1 MRKIIIIL
9 SSVFV
14 FLLIAVIA
22 APFVIDLNKYK
33 DRIITLAKPY
43 LNREFDFA
51 DIKLTLISGLG
62 VEINGLR
69 IADNPEFG
77 SEDFL
82 SLQSLRIKVA
92 LFPLLKK
99 KVQIKKLIMDEPV
112 VRLVRNS
119 NGEFNFSDMVSDAEE
134 DEKPQAKDEKRKEK
148 KSGSEKKPDS
158 EHNIFLAGL
167 MVSQCALHSGQIHF
181 LDNFVPEAPVTMVFD
196 SLNIELKNVSLYK
209 PIRIYVSAGLQGMT
223 EQNLLIK
230 GMVGPVGENMDIGGL
245 AMDIH
250 VSVQNVFLHKFAPY
264 IPDGLMLSPLEG
276 ILSMTANMKGSV
288 HSGLDLESM
297 IQGEKLVMSIKDSDE
312 KIQNLNI
319 TLKEKIK
326 YDDRKG
332 DIGFQQLDLALNDNN
347 VSLTGTIENIKT
359 DPQWDV
365 TLMAKMNALDEALAL
380 YPVFKEALPQDF
392 RFTGPLNMEITS
404 SGSMDAMQ
412 ISGHTEMTG
421 AEILYGEVFK
431 KQKNIPF
438 QISLKAN
445 KIADIT
451 QLETFVVNLQNA
463 SLNSSGSI
471 EGLANPRFDLEST
484 TNEFSLKG
492 WDAIVPLLKEYE
504 PEGSVS
510 IKNYMKGNLDDAFV
524 NLHVSS
530 PKLLFKFPASSEN
543 KEDENTKQRKDV
555 AESIRFELLAKKLAD
570 NITADGGL
578 EMGKGTVLDINFE
591 EAKGKYSFQD
601 DILKIQ
607 SFQMRTFEGDISL
620 TGNYDSKSMQW
631 DASPIINTVRIDGVV
646 DAFTQYRGM
655 MKGVFSGSFDMGGS
669 LGKNDKMVTNAN
681 GSFRLL
687 QGEIENVNFMET
699 IIDSLLGIKEIYKYA
714 GEKKDVLEKYE
725 VTRFD
730 SLDGEFSL
738 LNDMLDLKKCYLE
751 NIYTPDAPGSDAKLK
766 GDINVDTGTLDL
778 NGKVILSSEHSE
790 KLTKKAKPLK
800 ALLNEKGNIVLPVT
814 ITGTMS
820 NPKPLLDTSYVLNAM
835 MNYYGKEELEK
846 GLDKLKEKLGLEK
859 LGLEKLWQ
867 KD

>member
-51 DIKLTLISGLG
+51 DVKLTLISGLG

-99 KVQIKKLIMDEPV
+99 KIQIKKLIMDEPV

-119 NGEFNFSDMVSDAEE
+119 NGVFNFSDMASDAEE

-167 MVSQCALHSGQIHF
+167 MVSQFTLHSGQIHF
-181 LDNFVPEAPVTMVFD
+181 LDNFVPDAPVTMVFD

-209 PIRIYVSAGLQGMT
+209 PIRIYASAGLQGTT

-230 GMVGPVGENMDIGGL
+230 GMVGPVGDNMDLVGL

-250 VSVQNVFLHKFAPY
+250 VSVQNVFLHKFVPY

-276 ILSMTANMKGSV
+276 ILYMTANIKGSV
-288 HSGLDLESM
+288 HSGLDLESV

-312 KIQNLNI
+312 KIQNVNI

-404 SGSMDAMQ
+404 SGSKDAMQ
-412 ISGHTEMTG
+412 ISGHTDMTR

-445 KIADIT
+445 KIADII
-451 QLETFVVNLQNA
+451 QLEAFAVNLQNA

-471 EGLANPRFDLEST
+471 EDMVNPRFDLVST
-484 TNEFSLKG
+484 ANEFSLKG

-510 IKNYMKGNLDDAFV
+510 IKNYMKGNFDDAFV

-530 PKLLFKFPASSEN
+530 PKLLFKFPASSDK

-578 EMGKGTVLDINFE
+578 EMGNGTILDINFE

-631 DASPIINTVRIDGVV
+631 DASPIINAVRIDGVV

-687 QGEIENVNFMET
+687 QGEIENVNLMET
-699 IIDSLLGIKEIYKYA
+699 IIDSLLRIKEVYKYA
-714 GEKKDVLEKYE
+714 GEKKDVLEKYD

-751 NIYTPDAPGSDAKLK
+751 NIYTPDVPGSDAKLK
-766 GDINVDTGTLDL
+766 GDINFDTGKLDL
-778 NGKVILSSEHSE
+778 SGKVILSSEHSE

-814 ITGTMS
+814 VTGTMS

-846 GLDKLKEKLGLEK
+846 GLDKLKGKLGLEK

>member
-1 MRKIIIIL
+1 MRKIIITL

-14 FLLIAVIA
+14 FLLITVAI
-22 APFVIDLNKYK
+22 APFVINLNKYK

-43 LNREFDFA
+43 LNREFDFE
-51 DIKLTLISGLG
+51 DVKLTLISGLG
-62 VEINGLR
+62 VEINELR

-99 KVQIKKLIMDEPV
+99 KIQIKKLIMDEPV
-112 VRLVRNS
+112 VCLVRNS
-119 NGEFNFSDMVSDAEE
+119 KGEFNFSDMVNDAEE
-134 DEKPQAKDEKRKEK
+134 DEKPQVKDEKRKEK
-148 KSGSEKKPDS
+148 KSGSEKKPAS

-167 MVSQCALHSGQIHF
+167 MVSQCAVYNGQINF
-181 LDNFVPEAPVTMVFD
+181 LDNFVHDTPVTMVFD
-196 SLNIELKNVSLYK
+196 ALNIELKNVSLYK
-209 PIRIYVSAGLQGMT
+209 PIRVYVSACLPGKA

-230 GMVGPVGENMDIGGL
+230 GMVGPVGENMDIAGL
-245 AMDIH
+245 AMDMH

-264 IPDGLMLSPLEG
+264 IPDGLMISPLEG

-288 HSGLDLESM
+288 HSGLDLESV
-297 IQGEKLVMSIKDSDE
+297 IQGEKLVMSINDSNE

-319 TLKEKIK
+319 TLKKKIK

-332 DIGFQQLDLALNDNN
+332 DIGFQQLDLTLNDNN
-347 VSLTGTIENIKT
+347 VSLTGTIENVKT

-365 TLMAKMNALDEALAL
+365 TLMAKMNAPGEALAL
-380 YPVFKEALPQDF
+380 YPVLKEALPQDF
-392 RFTGPLNMEITS
+392 QFTGPLNMEITS

-421 AEILYGEVFK
+421 TEIIYGEIFK

-445 KIADIT
+445 KISDII

-471 EGLANPRFDLEST
+471 EGLANPRFDLVST
-484 TNEFSLKG
+484 TNEFSLNG
-492 WDAIVPLLKEYE
+492 WDAIVPLMKEYE

-530 PKLLFKFPASSEN
+530 PKLLFKFPASSDK

-555 AESIRFELLAKKLAD
+555 AELIRFELLAKKRAD

-578 EMGKGTVLDINFE
+578 EMGKGRILDINFE

-607 SFQMRTFEGDISL
+607 SFQMRTFGGDISL

-631 DASPIINTVRIDGVV
+631 DASPIINAVRIEGVV

-669 LGKNDKMVTNAN
+669 LGKNDKMVTNAD

-699 IIDSLLGIKEIYKYA
+699 IIDSLLGIKEVYKYA

-730 SLDGEFSL
+730 ALDGEFSL

-751 NIYTPDAPGSDAKLK
+751 NVYTPDAPGSDAKLK
-766 GDINVDTGTLDL
+766 GDINVDTGNLDL
-778 NGKVILSSEHSE
+778 SGKVILSSEHSE
-790 KLTKKAKPLK
+790 KLTKKVKPLK

-814 ITGTMS
+814 VTGTMS
-820 NPKPLLDTSYVLNAM
+820 KPKPLLDTSYVLNAM
-835 MNYYGKEELEK
+835 MNYYGKEELGK

>member
-14 FLLIAVIA
+14 FLLITVIA

-51 DIKLTLISGLG
+51 DVKLTLISGLG

-119 NGEFNFSDMVSDAEE
+119 NGEFNFSDMASDAEE

-148 KSGSEKKPDS
+148 KPGSEKKPDS

-209 PIRIYVSAGLQGMT
+209 PIRIYVSAGLQGMA

-230 GMVGPVGENMDIGGL
+230 GMVGPVGENMDLAGL
-245 AMDIH
+245 VMDIH

-288 HSGLDLESM
+288 HSGLDLESV

-359 DPQWDV
+359 DPQWDI

-445 KIADIT
+445 KIADII

-471 EGLANPRFDLEST
+471 EDMANPRFDLVST
-484 TNEFSLKG
+484 ANEFSLKG

-530 PKLLFKFPASSEN
+530 PKLLFKSFASSDKE
-543 KEDENTKQRKDV
+543 EDENTKQRKDV

-578 EMGKGTVLDINFE
+578 EMGKGTILDINFE

-601 DILKIQ
+601 DIFKIQ

-631 DASPIINTVRIDGVV
+631 DASPVVNAVRIEGVV

-687 QGEIENVNFMET
+687 QGEVENVNFMET
-699 IIDSLLGIKEIYKYA
+699 IIDSLLGIKEVYKYA

-766 GDINVDTGTLDL
+766 GDINVDTGKLDL

-814 ITGTMS
+814 VTGTMS
-820 NPKPLLDTSYVLNAM
+820 KPKPSLNTSYVLNAM

>member
-1 MRKIIIIL
+1 MRKIIITL

-14 FLLIAVIA
+14 FLLITVAI
-22 APFVIDLNKYK
+22 APFVINLNKYK

-43 LNREFDFA
+43 LNREFDFE
-51 DIKLTLISGLG
+51 DVKLTLISGLG
-62 VEINGLR
+62 VEINELR

-99 KVQIKKLIMDEPV
+99 KIQIKKLIMDEPV
-112 VRLVRNS
+112 VCLVRNS
-119 NGEFNFSDMVSDAEE
+119 KGEFNFSDMVNDAEE
-134 DEKPQAKDEKRKEK
+134 DEKPQVKDEKRKEK
-148 KSGSEKKPDS
+148 KSGSEKKPAS

-167 MVSQCALHSGQIHF
+167 MVSQCAVYNGQINF
-181 LDNFVPEAPVTMVFD
+181 LDNFVHDTPVTMVFD
-196 SLNIELKNVSLYK
+196 ALNIELKNVSLYK
-209 PIRIYVSAGLQGMT
+209 PIRVYVSACLPGRA

-230 GMVGPVGENMDIGGL
+230 GMVGPVGENMDIAGL
-245 AMDIH
+245 AMDMH

-264 IPDGLMLSPLEG
+264 IPDGLMISPLEG

-288 HSGLDLESM
+288 HSGLDLESV
-297 IQGEKLVMSIKDSDE
+297 IQGEKLVMSINDSNE

-319 TLKEKIK
+319 TLKKKIK

-332 DIGFQQLDLALNDNN
+332 DIGFQQLDLTLNDNN
-347 VSLTGTIENIKT
+347 VSLTGTIENVKT

-365 TLMAKMNALDEALAL
+365 TLMAKMNAPGEAFAL
-380 YPVFKEALPQDF
+380 YPVLKEALPQDF
-392 RFTGPLNMEITS
+392 QFTGPLNMEITS

-421 AEILYGEVFK
+421 TEIIYGEIFK

-445 KIADIT
+445 KISDII

-471 EGLANPRFDLEST
+471 EGLANPRFDLVST
-484 TNEFSLKG
+484 TNEFSLNG
-492 WDAIVPLLKEYE
+492 WDAIVPLMKEYE

-530 PKLLFKFPASSEN
+530 PKLLFKFPASSDK

-555 AESIRFELLAKKLAD
+555 AELIRFELLAKKRAD

-578 EMGKGTVLDINFE
+578 EMGKGRILDINFE

-607 SFQMRTFEGDISL
+607 SFQMRTFGGDISL
-620 TGNYDSKSMQW
+620 TGNYDFKSMQW
-631 DASPIINTVRIDGVV
+631 DASPIINAVRIEGVV

-669 LGKNDKMVTNAN
+669 LGKNDKMVTNAD

-699 IIDSLLGIKEIYKYA
+699 IIDSLLGIKEVYKYA

-730 SLDGEFSL
+730 ALDGEFSL

-751 NIYTPDAPGSDAKLK
+751 NVYTPDAPGSDAKLK
-766 GDINVDTGTLDL
+766 GDINVDTGNLDL
-778 NGKVILSSEHSE
+778 SGKVILSSEHSE
-790 KLTKKAKPLK
+790 KLTKKVKPLK

-814 ITGTMS
+814 VTGTMS
-820 NPKPLLDTSYVLNAM
+820 KPKPLLDTSYVLNAM
-835 MNYYGKEELEK
+835 MNYYGKEELGK

>member
-1 MRKIIIIL
+1 MRKIIITL

-14 FLLIAVIA
+14 FLLITVAI
-22 APFVIDLNKYK
+22 APFVINLNKYK

-43 LNREFDFA
+43 LNREFDFE
-51 DIKLTLISGLG
+51 DVKLTLISGLG
-62 VEINGLR
+62 VEINELR

-99 KVQIKKLIMDEPV
+99 KIQIKKLIMDEPV
-112 VRLVRNS
+112 VCLVRNS
-119 NGEFNFSDMVSDAEE
+119 KGEFNFSDMVNDAEE
-134 DEKPQAKDEKRKEK
+134 DEKPQVKDEKRKEK
-148 KSGSEKKPDS
+148 KSGSEEKPAS

-167 MVSQCALHSGQIHF
+167 MVSQCAVYNGQINF
-181 LDNFVPEAPVTMVFD
+181 LDNFVHDTPVTMVFD
-196 SLNIELKNVSLYK
+196 ALNIELKNVSLYK
-209 PIRIYVSAGLQGMT
+209 PIRVYVSACLPGRA

-230 GMVGPVGENMDIGGL
+230 GMVGPVGENMDIAGL
-245 AMDIH
+245 AMDMH

-264 IPDGLMLSPLEG
+264 IPDGLMISPLEG

-288 HSGLDLESM
+288 HSGLDLESV
-297 IQGEKLVMSIKDSDE
+297 IQGEKLVMSINDSNE

-319 TLKEKIK
+319 TLKKKIK

-332 DIGFQQLDLALNDNN
+332 DIGFQQLDLTLNDNN
-347 VSLTGTIENIKT
+347 VSLTGTIENVKT

-365 TLMAKMNALDEALAL
+365 TLMAKMNAPGEAFAL
-380 YPVFKEALPQDF
+380 YPVLKEALPQDF
-392 RFTGPLNMEITS
+392 QFTGPLNMEITS

-421 AEILYGEVFK
+421 TEIIYGEIFK

-445 KIADIT
+445 KIADII

-471 EGLANPRFDLEST
+471 EGLANPRFDLVST
-484 TNEFSLKG
+484 TNEFSLNG
-492 WDAIVPLLKEYE
+492 WDAIVPLMKEYE

-530 PKLLFKFPASSEN
+530 PKLLFKFPASSDK

-555 AESIRFELLAKKLAD
+555 AELIRFELLAKKRAD
-570 NITADGGL
+570 NITADGGF
-578 EMGKGTVLDINFE
+578 EMGKGRILDINFE

-607 SFQMRTFEGDISL
+607 SFQMRTFGGDISL
-620 TGNYDSKSMQW
+620 TGNYDFKSMQW
-631 DASPIINTVRIDGVV
+631 DASPIINAVRIEGVV

-669 LGKNDKMVTNAN
+669 LGKNDKMVTNAD

-699 IIDSLLGIKEIYKYA
+699 IIDSLLGIKEVYKYA

-730 SLDGEFSL
+730 ALDGEFSL

-751 NIYTPDAPGSDAKLK
+751 NVYTPDAPGSDAKLK
-766 GDINVDTGTLDL
+766 GDINVDTGNLDL
-778 NGKVILSSEHSE
+778 SGKVILSSEHSE
-790 KLTKKAKPLK
+790 KLTKKVKPLK

-814 ITGTMS
+814 VTGTMS
-820 NPKPLLDTSYVLNAM
+820 KPKPLLDTSYVLNAM
-835 MNYYGKEELEK
+835 MNYYGKEELGK

>member
-14 FLLIAVIA
+14 FLLITLAI
-22 APFVIDLNKYK
+22 APFVINLNKYK

-51 DIKLTLISGLG
+51 DVKLTLISGFG
-62 VEINGLR
+62 VEINELR

-99 KVQIKKLIMDEPV
+99 KIQIKKLIMDEPV

-119 NGEFNFSDMVSDAEE
+119 KGEFNFSDMVSDVEE
-134 DEKPQAKDEKRKEK
+134 GEKPQAKDEKRKEK
-148 KSGSEKKPDS
+148 KSGNEKKPAS
-158 EHNIFLAGL
+158 EHNIFMAGL
-167 MVSQCALHSGQIHF
+167 MVSQCAVYNGQINF
-181 LDNFVPEAPVTMVFD
+181 LDNFVHDTPVTMVFD
-196 SLNIELKNVSLYK
+196 ALNIELKNVSLYK
-209 PIRIYVSAGLQGMT
+209 PIRVYVSACLPGRT
-223 EQNLLIK
+223 EQNLFIE
-230 GMVGPVGENMDIGGL
+230 GMVGPVGENMDLAGL

-264 IPDGLMLSPLEG
+264 IPDGLMISPLEG

-288 HSGLDLESM
+288 HSGLDLESV
-297 IQGEKLVMSIKDSDE
+297 IQGEKLVMSIKDSNE
-312 KIQNLNI
+312 KIQNVNI

-332 DIGFQQLDLALNDNN
+332 DIGFQQLDLTLNDNN
-347 VSLTGTIENIKT
+347 VSLTGTIENVKT
-359 DPQWDV
+359 DPQWDA
-365 TLMAKMNALDEALAL
+365 TLMAKMNAPGEALAL
-380 YPVFKEALPQDF
+380 YPVLKEALPQDF
-392 RFTGPLNMEITS
+392 QFTGPLNMEITS

-421 AEILYGEVFK
+421 AEIIYGEIFK

-445 KIADIT
+445 KIADII

-471 EGLANPRFDLEST
+471 EGLANPRFDLVST

-530 PKLLFKFPASSEN
+530 PKLLFKFPASSDK

-555 AESIRFELLAKKLAD
+555 AELIRFELLAKKRAD

-578 EMGKGTVLDINFE
+578 EMGKGRILDINFE

-631 DASPIINTVRIDGVV
+631 DASPVVNAVKIEGIV

-669 LGKNDKMVTNAN
+669 LGKNDKMVTNAD

-699 IIDSLLGIKEIYKYA
+699 IIDSLLGIKEVYKYA

-730 SLDGEFSL
+730 ALDGEFSL

-751 NIYTPDAPGSDAKLK
+751 NVYTPDAPGSDA
-766 GDINVDTGTLDL
+766 
-778 NGKVILSSEHSE
+778 S
-790 KLTKKAKPLK
+790 
-800 ALLNEKGNIVLPVT
+800 
-814 ITGTMS
+814 
-820 NPKPLLDTSYVLNAM
+820 
-835 MNYYGKEELEK
+835 
-846 GLDKLKEKLGLEK
+846 
-859 LGLEKLWQ
+859 
-867 KD
+867 

>member
-1 MRKIIIIL
+1 MRKIIITL

-14 FLLIAVIA
+14 FLLITVAI
-22 APFVIDLNKYK
+22 APFVINLNKYK

-43 LNREFDFA
+43 LNREFDFE
-51 DIKLTLISGLG
+51 DVKLTLISGLG
-62 VEINGLR
+62 VEINELR

-99 KVQIKKLIMDEPV
+99 KIQIKKLIMDEPV
-112 VRLVRNS
+112 VCLVRNS
-119 NGEFNFSDMVSDAEE
+119 KGEFNFSDMVNDAEE
-134 DEKPQAKDEKRKEK
+134 DEKPQVKDEKRKEK
-148 KSGSEKKPDS
+148 KSGSEKKPAS

-167 MVSQCALHSGQIHF
+167 MVSQCAVYNGQINF
-181 LDNFVPEAPVTMVFD
+181 LDNFVHDTPVTMVFD
-196 SLNIELKNVSLYK
+196 ALNIELKNVSLYK
-209 PIRIYVSAGLQGMT
+209 PIRVYVSACLPGKA

-230 GMVGPVGENMDIGGL
+230 GMVGPVGENMDIAGL
-245 AMDIH
+245 AMDMH

-264 IPDGLMLSPLEG
+264 IPDGLMISPLEG

-288 HSGLDLESM
+288 HSGLDLESV
-297 IQGEKLVMSIKDSDE
+297 IQGEKLVMSINDSNE

-319 TLKEKIK
+319 TLKKKIK

-332 DIGFQQLDLALNDNN
+332 DIGFQQLDLTLNDNN
-347 VSLTGTIENIKT
+347 VSLTGTIENVKT

-365 TLMAKMNALDEALAL
+365 TLMAKMNAPGEAFAL
-380 YPVFKEALPQDF
+380 YPVLKEALPQDF
-392 RFTGPLNMEITS
+392 QFTGPLNMEITS

-421 AEILYGEVFK
+421 TEIIYGEIFK

-445 KIADIT
+445 KISDII

-471 EGLANPRFDLEST
+471 EGLANPRFDLVST
-484 TNEFSLKG
+484 TNEFSLNG
-492 WDAIVPLLKEYE
+492 WDAIVPLMKEYE

-530 PKLLFKFPASSEN
+530 PKLLFKFPASSDK

-555 AESIRFELLAKKLAD
+555 AELIRFELLAKKRAD

-578 EMGKGTVLDINFE
+578 EMGKGRILDINFE

-607 SFQMRTFEGDISL
+607 SFQMRTFGGDISL
-620 TGNYDSKSMQW
+620 TGNYDFKSMQW
-631 DASPIINTVRIDGVV
+631 DASPIINAVRIEGVV

-669 LGKNDKMVTNAN
+669 LGKNDKMVTNAD

-699 IIDSLLGIKEIYKYA
+699 IIDSLLGIKEVYKYA

-730 SLDGEFSL
+730 ALDGEFSL

-751 NIYTPDAPGSDAKLK
+751 NVYTPDAPGSDAKLK
-766 GDINVDTGTLDL
+766 GDINVDTGNLDL
-778 NGKVILSSEHSE
+778 SGKVILSSEHSE
-790 KLTKKAKPLK
+790 KLTKKVKPLK

-814 ITGTMS
+814 VTGTMS
-820 NPKPLLDTSYVLNAM
+820 KPKPLLDTSYVLNAM
-835 MNYYGKEELEK
+835 MNYYGKEELGK